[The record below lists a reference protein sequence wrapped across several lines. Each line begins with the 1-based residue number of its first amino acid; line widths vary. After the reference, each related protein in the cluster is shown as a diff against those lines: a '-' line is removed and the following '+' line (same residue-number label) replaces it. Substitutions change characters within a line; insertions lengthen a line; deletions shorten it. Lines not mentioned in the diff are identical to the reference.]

1 MEKEAASF
9 QVFPVRA
16 VRFPVQKHTVYARK
30 TYGSASGNVGFTEWK
45 RRKCA
50 EVCRILHHNF
60 RKTICSFKKKSYF
73 CCTTLMVQY
82 NDF

>member
-16 VRFPVQKHTVYARK
+16 VRFPVQKHTVYASK

-50 EVCRILHHNF
+50 EG
-60 RKTICSFKKKSYF
+60 RKKRLGYLGNRSYNSSIIHF
-73 CCTTLMVQY
+73 SMLRV
-82 NDF
+82 